1 MAAENVFD
9 EPRLPPLDVLSG
21 DQISLGVRLSHCL
34 SMQFDGAVPELLGA
48 LSVHLSLLNGCL
60 ILISLVMKCLRF
72 IDLHAT
78 IVALS

>member
-1 MAAENVFD
+1 MPAEHIFD
-9 EPRLPPLDVLSG
+9 ESRLSPLDVLSG
-21 DQISLGVRLSHCL
+21 DQISLGIRLSHCL

-60 ILISLVMKCLRF
+60 ILIRLVMKRLRF